1 MFSYQWIKRQPL
13 IDVVGY
19 RRADVLCDVEDEPR
33 VLASRSS
40 AVHGLETD
48 SLEFPI
54 GKRQS
59 WRMNDNAD
67 LAALIRNIPDYP
79 KPGITFRDVSTLLL
93 DGAGFRATIDRLA
106 AKVSPDTELIA
117 GIEARGFIVAAG
129 LSYALGLGKLM
140 LRKPGKLPGEKIGV
154 DYELEYGTDRI
165 EMHVGHVKPGQKV
178 LLVDDLIATGGTAL
192 AGIDLIRQGGG
203 KVEQALFIVDLPDLG
218 GAEKLRAQNIRV
230 ESLIGFNGD

>member
-1 MFSYQWIKRQPL
+1 
-13 IDVVGY
+13 
-19 RRADVLCDVEDEPR
+19 
-33 VLASRSS
+33 
-40 AVHGLETD
+40 
-48 SLEFPI
+48 
-54 GKRQS
+54 
-59 WRMNDNAD
+59 MNDNAD

-79 KPGITFRDVSTLLL
+79 KPGIMFRDVSTLLL

-218 GAEKLRAQNIRV
+218 GAKKLRVQNIRV